1 MANADYEQHLAELR
15 KSYIEATPRQRY
27 SIARQRIEHLEHGP
41 NVLVA
46 CVAAVEGLARSLAM
60 HREASRGAKTRDLK
74 AHLSAIYSKYK
85 WKRPEELIKQYL
97 LDEGLPAPPESFGND
112 TWERLH
118 YAIEYRNVL
127 AHECTYLGQDRFPAL
142 IEACQI
148 VLHKLAAIGGLK
160 VTDSVSRVDC
170 D

>member
-46 CVAAVEGLARSLAM
+46 CVAAVEGWLDLLQCTAKRREEPDSGPRSASFGDLLKVQM
-60 HREASRGAKTRDLK
+60 EATQ
-74 AHLSAIYSKYK
+74 
-85 WKRPEELIKQYL
+85 ELIKQYL

-148 VLHKLAAIGGLK
+148 VLHKFGRIGGLK